1 MAKRRSRS
9 AGSVTGDEGS
19 RHEYALLLVDLINDL
34 EFDGGDR
41 VLRKAIALAKRVA
54 ALKARAEKAGVPC
67 IYVNDNFGQWRSDF
81 RRLVDRC
88 LNDCVRGAP
97 LARLLAP
104 GPDDYFVL
112 KPLHSGFYST
122 SLDLLL
128 RELGSKKLVICGI
141 ATEACV
147 LFTASDAYIRG
158 FEVTVPRDGCAS
170 ESAARH
176 RGALDIM
183 KKMLKADTR
192 PTSAIRFRPF
202 RAVPSRAASTQ
213 GRG

>member
-1 MAKRRSRS
+1 MRRARS
-9 AGSVTGDEGS
+9 GSSITGGGGA
-19 RHEYALLLVDLINDL
+19 RHDYALLLVDLINDL
-34 EFDGGDR
+34 EFDGGER
-41 VLRKAIALAKRVA
+41 LLRKGLALAKRVA
-54 ALKARAEKAGVPC
+54 ALKARAAKAGVPC

-88 LNDCVRGAP
+88 LNDRVRGEP
-97 LARLLAP
+97 IARLLAP

-128 RELGSKKLVICGI
+128 RELGSHKLVICGM

-192 PTSAIRFRPF
+192 PSSAIRFRATREARP
-202 RAVPSRAASTQ
+202 RAASKP
-213 GRG
+213 GRE